1 MSSDEAIRFWRDFIG
16 DPFAPWV
23 LFRHGTCVIL
33 DEPAWEPAD
42 RATELLLQHGPV
54 IVGTDS
60 ADFNVIDAGD
70 GRGRIVTC
78 RHQAILTYVAPDD
91 APPGA
96 DEMVIGLIGRARRH
110 ADATQPVVHHIEQV
124 PRGRPACG
132 CLHAPGEQLSVRRE
146 LGMDSAYAEATVLAC
161 RACGRHWLRYF
172 YEHEAFTGSG
182 RWYMGHI
189 PTSRSLAL
197 AAGEAKR
204 VLERLE
210 WYHVG
215 GSYFGGRVSQGRGK
229 ITVTSDE

>member
-1 MSSDEAIRFWRDFIG
+1 MNGDEAIRFWRGYVG
-16 DPFAPWV
+16 DPYTPWV

-42 RATELLLQHGPV
+42 RAAELLMRYGPV

-78 RHQAILTYVAPDD
+78 RHPAILMHMAPDE
-91 APPGA
+91 APYGM
-96 DEMVIGLIGRARRH
+96 DDLVIGLIGRARRH
-110 ADATQPVVHHIEQV
+110 ADATQPVARHISHV
-124 PRGRPACG
+124 PRARPACG
-132 CLHAPGEQLSVRRE
+132 CLHAPGKQLSVRRE
-146 LGMDSAYAEATVLAC
+146 LGMDDLYAEATVLAC
-161 RACGRHWLRYF
+161 RLCGRRWLRYF

-197 AAGEAKR
+197 SAGEARR

-215 GSYFGGRVSQGRGK
+215 GSYFGGQIGRASGV
-229 ITVTSDE
+229 IQIGL